1 MILYLPFV
9 LKFSKLI
16 LFELMLDELFFST
29 VSTLVYVLWLLL
41 KLLLEFLF
49 VDFIIVDVKLFYFD
63 FDFDSFALTF
73 DS

>member
-29 VSTLVYVLWLLL
+29 VSTLVFVLWLLS
-41 KLLLEFLF
+41 KLLFEFLL
-49 VDFIIVDVKLFYFD
+49 VDLIIVDVKLLYFD
-63 FDFDSFALTF
+63 FDVDSLALTF
-73 DS
+73 ES